1 MYSADTSDF
10 APPDIPQ
17 PNTCVEIIITM
28 VDV

>member
-1 MYSADTSDF
+1 MYRADTSDF

-17 PNTCVEIIITM
+17 PNKCVGIIDTM